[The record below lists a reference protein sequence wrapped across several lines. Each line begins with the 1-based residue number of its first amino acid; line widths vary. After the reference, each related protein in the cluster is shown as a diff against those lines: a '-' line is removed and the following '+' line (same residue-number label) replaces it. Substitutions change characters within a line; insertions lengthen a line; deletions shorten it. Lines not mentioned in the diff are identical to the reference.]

1 MNPHVAKASTKAPE
15 QTLEEM
21 KYLKSLIE
29 AKSPVTVKLLDN
41 QEFSGTL
48 EYYDLAFVRLTR
60 EGEPNLFIY
69 KHDIKYIAEGAAA

>member
-1 MNPHVAKASTKAPE
+1 VAKASTKAPE

-29 AKSPVTVKLLDN
+29 RKAPVTVKLVDD
-41 QEFSGTL
+41 QEVSGTL

-60 EGEPNLFIY
+60 EGEPNLFIF
-69 KHDIKYIAEGAAA
+69 KHDIKYLFESAAA